1 MVRERGRLTK
11 RCSRRRS
18 GLIGDLLN
26 DPPGFDRGV
35 LPGIDRKIVAF
46 FRQHLLPHN

>member
-1 MVRERGRLTK
+1 LPPGF
-11 RCSRRRS
+11 S

-26 DPPGFDRGV
+26 DTPGFDRGV